1 MAKHEKPSFVYV
13 TYIATTPQKLW
24 QALTDGAL
32 TRQYWYGRRVESDWK
47 VGSPVTYWYEAEGGE
62 AVSDRGIVLESKPP
76 RHLSYTWH
84 VEFVDELRDEHP
96 SRVTV
101 EIEPAGEAVKL
112 TLVHGDFEP
121 GSEVLEGVRSGW
133 PAILAS
139 LKTLLETGKPLSM
152 TSAEAAATAQ
162 ARAVDRAV
170 EKAGER

>member
-13 TYIATTPQKLW
+13 TYIAATPEKVW

-96 SRVTV
+96 SRVTF

-112 TLVHGDFEP
+112 TLVHDEFEP

-139 LKTLLETGKPLSM
+139 LKTLLETGQPLSN
-152 TSAEAAATAQ
+152 SPAAAVAAAEGEATK
-162 ARAVDRAV
+162 RAKKGSR
-170 EKAGER
+170 